1 MDILTGSGLVEQGGS
16 FVLVEDAGLF
26 LPDIEVFLAD
36 AQQHRNILGLNDV
49 ALFEAGPLEFT
60 RDDLGDI
67 VAEHL
72 PCRVFGTD
80 QFHGFFLPRYNAG
93 ICAAIQSAST
103 AGSSSAKSAPGTSP
117 TMASGSKETG
127 SSETAL
133 RTTSILGQPLS
144 LKPSISTRS

>member
-49 ALFEAGPLEFT
+49 ALFEAGPLELT

-72 PCRVFGTD
+72 SDC
-80 QFHGFFLPRYNAG
+80 
-93 ICAAIQSAST
+93 
-103 AGSSSAKSAPGTSP
+103 
-117 TMASGSKETG
+117 
-127 SSETAL
+127 L
-133 RTTSILGQPLS
+133 RCLHKLHIIPLS
-144 LKPSISTRS
+144 NYYLCKY